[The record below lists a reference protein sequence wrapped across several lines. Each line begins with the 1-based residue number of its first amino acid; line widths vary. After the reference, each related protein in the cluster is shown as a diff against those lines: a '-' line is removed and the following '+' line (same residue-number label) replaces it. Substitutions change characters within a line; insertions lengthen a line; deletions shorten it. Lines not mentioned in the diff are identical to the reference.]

1 MKEQDYI
8 VALQHPVTTDIKN
21 SIKIYE
27 LMLDALISFNKRTLV
42 LYPNI
47 DAGQRVLL
55 FDFFFQFFPHFFL
68 MITLYTHFC
77 FLSTAAVSLRLKGFV
92 WGFISSVR

>member
-27 LMLDALISFNKRTLV
+27 LMLDAIISFNKQTLI
-42 LYPNI
+42 LFPNI
-47 DAGQRVLL
+47 DAGQL
-55 FDFFFQFFPHFFL
+55 FLSFSRFSFSLTHHTFCASED
-68 MITLYTHFC
+68 YTHIFC
-77 FLSTAAVSLRLKGFV
+77 PYTAMVSVRLKGLL
-92 WGFISSVR
+92 